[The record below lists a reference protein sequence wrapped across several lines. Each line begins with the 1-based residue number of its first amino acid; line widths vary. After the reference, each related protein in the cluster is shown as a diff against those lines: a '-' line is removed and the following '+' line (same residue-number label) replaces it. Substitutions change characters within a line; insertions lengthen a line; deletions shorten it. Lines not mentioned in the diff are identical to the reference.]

1 MKGKLVYTT
10 VVEKEIEIP
19 DEVIKISEKSWFDW
33 TEEEEE
39 KIKTFSEN
47 AWNSIEDNID
57 RVGIYYEENGQDWIL
72 EQY

>member
-19 DEVIKISEKSWFDW
+19 DEVIEISEKSWFDW

-57 RVGIYYEENGQDWIL
+57 RIGIYYEENGQDWIL